1 MEVVLGSK
9 AANLG
14 AKRLAFVAILIAL
27 LLLPICLL
35 CQTSDRMQKILDI
48 EEATTA
54 GDLDT
59 ASRLIGVALNQYPR
73 DGGLLNLRGVVHAR
87 RNEVAEARQ
96 DFTDAVR
103 FSPALTPAWQNL
115 ARACQILADQDASAV
130 ACAINSWERVST
142 LKPDDAE
149 AHASLGMLL
158 ERSGEFSKSL
168 MELRKLPAGIASQT
182 PNLLLLCADLAALGR
197 TVEAQKAAAQIGART
212 DFSDADF
219 GQVQNAFDSAVAASV
234 VIPLVETMD
243 NRGAAGLAS
252 LRRLAI
258 AYEQTNR
265 IADARRTLERIVLL
279 DPHNTAHLLELARLA
294 DNSKDYEAALG
305 YLAHARDLEP
315 QNARI
320 HFLFAM
326 IAAKMELPL
335 EAKRSLERAL
345 TIDPENP
352 DYNYSMGV
360 SILASRDAA
369 TAAGFFEKFLKA
381 RPASASGHFAL
392 GVAYFN
398 SGDYDKARTEMLQLE
413 NGPKSGNAEYFLG
426 RIARLEGDTDGALR
440 HLQKSIDSM
449 PSFAESH
456 TELARVYMLQGDLER
471 AHAELDR
478 AVKLD
483 PQSFQANNQLFILYK
498 RTHDGRAAAQQQLLA
513 KLDEERSRRAELM
526 LRTVEF
532 RP

>member
-1 MEVVLGSK
+1 MAQRNPETLSLKGSK
-9 AANLG
+9 LG
-14 AKRLAFVAILIAL
+14 KLLMAL
-27 LLLPICLL
+27 VVLPICLL
-35 CQTSDRMQKILDI
+35 CQTSDRMQKILEI
-48 EEATTA
+48 EDATTA

-59 ASRLIGVALNQYPR
+59 ASRLIAGALKQNPK

-87 RNEVAEARQ
+87 RNELAEARQ
-96 DFTDAVR
+96 DFTEAVR
-103 FSPALTPAWQNL
+103 FSPKLTPAWQNL
-115 ARACQILADQDASAV
+115 ARACQMLADGDASAL
-130 ACAINSWERVST
+130 ACAMNSWERVCT

-149 AHASLGMLL
+149 AHASLGLL
-158 ERSGEFSKSL
+158 YERGGEFSKSL
-168 MELRKLPAGIASQT
+168 IELRKLPADIASQT
-182 PNLLLLCADLAALGR
+182 PNLLLVCADLAALGR
-197 TVEAQKAAAQIGART
+197 TAEAHKIATQIDARS
-212 DFSDADF
+212 DFSEPDF
-219 GQVQNAFDSAVAASV
+219 NQVQNAFDSPVAASV
-234 VIPLVETMD
+234 AIPLIEGMD
-243 NRGAAGLAS
+243 NRGAARPAS

-258 AYEQTNR
+258 AYEQSNR
-265 IADARRTLERIVLL
+265 IADARKTLERLAEL
-279 DPHNTAHLLELARLA
+279 DPNNTAHLLELARLA

-305 YLAHARDLEP
+305 YLGHARDLEP

-326 IAAKMELPL
+326 IAAQMELPL

-345 TIDPENP
+345 ALDPENP

-360 SILASRDAA
+360 AILATRDAA
-369 TAAGFFEKFLKA
+369 TAASFFEKFLKA

-392 GVAYFN
+392 GVAYFS
-398 SGDYDKARTEMLQLE
+398 SGDYNKAKTEMLRLE
-413 NGPKSGNAEYFLG
+413 NGPKAANAKYFLG

-440 HLQKSIDSM
+440 HLQESVALM

-456 TELARVYMLQGDLER
+456 TELARVYMLEGDLAR
-471 AHAELDR
+471 ARAELDS

-483 PQSFQANNQLFILYK
+483 PQSFQANNQLLVLYK
-498 RTHDGRAAAQQQLLA
+498 RTHDPKAAEQQQLVS